1 MLDNP
6 GKSDP
11 ISIYALEKKKKLNLA
26 KIDKMFKELQVVTLF
41 GDMQITLSSYI
52 EKMSDFKNH
61 QDRWTCTQKTD
72 QSLQDLP
79 QYDLT
84 YQLKR
89 IKEEH
94 VKYISTLALTA
105 NSSVVTSQ
113 GPSQNQKK
121 DQDHQARHHYYL
133 ALSGLQLLSNW
144 TAVVMEVYSWKL
156 VNPCDHRTNKDC
168 PEDAE
173 DYERATR
180 YNYNSKE
187 KFALVEIIGMI
198 KGLQVKNSK
207 PISPEISRLIRF

>member
-105 NSSVVTSQ
+105 NSSGWFHFRWFS
-113 GPSQNQKK
+113 K
-121 DQDHQARHHYYL
+121 
-133 ALSGLQLLSNW
+133 ALSIKELDDSSLSRQ
-144 TAVVMEVYSWKL
+144 
-156 VNPCDHRTNKDC
+156 C
-168 PEDAE
+168 
-173 DYERATR
+173 
-180 YNYNSKE
+180 
-187 KFALVEIIGMI
+187 IILNHL
-198 KGLQVKNSK
+198 K
-207 PISPEISRLIRF
+207 

>member
-1 MLDNP
+1 MNIEIENHKSMLDNP

-105 NSSVVTSQ
+105 NSSGWFHFRCFSI
-113 GPSQNQKK
+113 
-121 DQDHQARHHYYL
+121 
-133 ALSGLQLLSNW
+133 ALSIEELDDLSDDLM
-144 TAVVMEVYSWKL
+144 T
-156 VNPCDHRTNKDC
+156 
-168 PEDAE
+168 
-173 DYERATR
+173 
-180 YNYNSKE
+180 
-187 KFALVEIIGMI
+187 
-198 KGLQVKNSK
+198 
-207 PISPEISRLIRF
+207 